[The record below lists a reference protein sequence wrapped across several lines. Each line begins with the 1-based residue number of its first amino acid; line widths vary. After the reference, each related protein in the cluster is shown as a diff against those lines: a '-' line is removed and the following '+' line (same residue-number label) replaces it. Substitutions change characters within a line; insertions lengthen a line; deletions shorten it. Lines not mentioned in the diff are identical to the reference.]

1 MAFPLHFAIPNNEA
15 ELAWGRAQS
24 YIGRFSSMKLQV
36 ATDYVIQTYNPE
48 SAWEF
53 GYTATRTPGINHALF
68 DVGCQTGGTLGADE
82 AEQNAHI
89 FAYYIKTGLAPPDTS
104 LIAPY

>member
-1 MAFPLHFAIPNNEA
+1 MAFPLRFAIPNNEA
-15 ELAWGRAQS
+15 EIAWGRAQS
-24 YIGRFSSMKLQV
+24 FVGRFSSMKLQV

-53 GYTATRTPGINHALF
+53 GYAATRTPGIGHALC
-68 DVGCQTGGTLGADE
+68 DVDCQTGGTLGADE

-89 FAYYIKTGLAPPDTS
+89 FAYYVKTGLIPPDIS
-104 LIAPY
+104 LIAPH